1 MVLLEVD
8 RITLESN
15 GSFRLQPLSFIQE
28 AGLKIAIAGETG
40 SGKTTVLRII
50 AGLAQPSAGSV
61 KLRGELVP
69 GPAQKLVPGH
79 PSIAYLSQ
87 YFELPKSLRVGQVL
101 SYASNISDMAA
112 DRIHRIC
119 EIGHLMDRRT
129 DQLSGGERQRIAL
142 ARLLVTAPELL
153 LLDEPFSNLDAM
165 HRLQMKSVIERIGD
179 QLGITSILVSHD
191 ASDTLP
197 WADHLMVMHEGTVIQ
212 QGHPEVIYR
221 RPVSEYAGA
230 LFGRYN
236 LFPVDPALPDK
247 LAFLRPDDLVITD
260 SPDADFSGKVVRLNF
275 HGPYYE
281 VQIDTGDRI
290 LTTFE

>member
-61 KLRGELVP
+61 KLRGEPVP

-142 ARLLVTAPELL
+142 A
-153 LLDEPFSNLDAM
+153 
-165 HRLQMKSVIERIGD
+165 
-179 QLGITSILVSHD
+179 
-191 ASDTLP
+191 
-197 WADHLMVMHEGTVIQ
+197 
-212 QGHPEVIYR
+212 
-221 RPVSEYAGA
+221 
-230 LFGRYN
+230 
-236 LFPVDPALPDK
+236 
-247 LAFLRPDDLVITD
+247 
-260 SPDADFSGKVVRLNF
+260 
-275 HGPYYE
+275 
-281 VQIDTGDRI
+281 
-290 LTTFE
+290 